1 MISFLVAMTKDLTR
15 NNSREEGSLWLTV
28 QRDTAHHHRRNSNA
42 AIGLWYQ
49 QGSRR
54 GGMLQLVVFPL
65 FTLFFNL
72 HCDPSLQYAYIH
84 NIFTIKADQFFWK
97 PLPEMLRAYLS

>member
-1 MISFLVAMTKDLTR
+1 MIVTETVETDYRTQWEESPVISFLVAMTKDLTR

-49 QGSRR
+49 QGSRK
-54 GGMLQLVVFPL
+54 GGDA
-65 FTLFFNL
+65 TA
-72 HCDPSLQYAYIH
+72 C
-84 NIFTIKADQFFWK
+84 
-97 PLPEMLRAYLS
+97 

>member
-54 GGMLQLVVFPL
+54 GGGCYSLLTFP
-65 FTLFFNL
+65 FSYFF
-72 HCDPSLQYAYIH
+72 
-84 NIFTIKADQFFWK
+84 F
-97 PLPEMLRAYLS
+97 